1 MTPAILANLVTKYFQ
16 LHDSEGKPRKSM
28 ADEGQKLWNGLK
40 NNASEL
46 EKFMSQNPVQR
57 ITGIKA
63 WVKVNPRKDES
74 PNVIKARALH
84 NFWW

>member
-1 MTPAILANLVTKYFQ
+1 
-16 LHDSEGKPRKSM
+16 M

-40 NNASEL
+40 NNTSEL
-46 EKFMSQNPVQR
+46 EKFMSQNTVQR

-74 PNVIKARALH
+74 PK
-84 NFWW
+84 